1 MLRRA
6 ISLKLCAENKDIIQ
20 LNPFIHA
27 FYVLES
33 FLFYN
38 HQNCEGDVMVIPP
51 TMGTH
56 QGDPLKGEL
65 FALTHFK
72 ALCFITSHCPSYLFP

>member
-1 MLRRA
+1 
-6 ISLKLCAENKDIIQ
+6 
-20 LNPFIHA
+20 
-27 FYVLES
+27 
-33 FLFYN
+33 
-38 HQNCEGDVMVIPP
+38 MVIPP

-72 ALCFITSHCPSYLFP
+72 ALCSITSHCPSYLFP